1 MYATDIIDKIIE
13 KGVSCLVHSREPR
26 NLYDPVDY
34 MMSIGGKRIRPRLCL
49 TAYNLFSDNIG
60 NDVIYPSLAL
70 EIFHTF
76 TLIHDDIMD
85 RSDTRRGC
93 QTVYRKWNENVA
105 ILSGDVMEILA
116 YKYLSAAQGAFIPQA
131 MDLFTTTAIQVC
143 EGQQLDMDFEN
154 APFITMD
161 DYLQMVGLKTAVLI
175 ACAAKIGAILA
186 GQPEPVCK
194 ALYDYGYQLGV
205 AFQITDDYLDT
216 FGNEK
221 IFGKKIG
228 GDIANNKK
236 TWLLV
241 SCMKSVSG
249 ENKKELERILAM
261 GDEMRDEKVAA
272 MQRLYVKSG
281 VKTEAE
287 EAIKSYYQKAMDSL
301 APANLNEDQTARMK
315 LFAEELLH
323 REK

>member
-49 TAYNLFSDNIG
+49 TTYNLFNDNIG

-175 ACAAKIGAILA
+175 ACAAKMGAILA

-272 MQRLYVKSG
+272 MQRLYVESG